1 MSITVLGYK
10 HACFFVDCVAL
21 VSGGATTTYTY
32 LLQHSA
38 CNVTWQ
44 CSSCQLSGKTLPT
57 FTLQSSR
64 PSWANAYGFNFTTP
78 VFATASGTLY
88 DARLVSQA
96 RVSQIMFPTPTDGSV
111 EPTAFRRS
119 NATQRVTLLLTAS
132 QLTDERSKIVHT
144 AYQPSVELV
153 VRTFTI
159 LV

>member
-1 MSITVLGYK
+1 
-10 HACFFVDCVAL
+10 
-21 VSGGATTTYTY
+21 
-32 LLQHSA
+32 
-38 CNVTWQ
+38 VTWQ

-78 VFATASGTLY
+78 VFATESGTLY

-96 RVSQIMFPTPTDGSV
+96 RVSQIMFPTPTDGSRSV

-132 QLTDERSKIVHT
+132 QLTDERNNKVDYT

-153 VRTFTI
+153 VRISAI
-159 LV
+159 LVCWMRSFSVCQVSLNHWLICSFGARARVRVNL